1 MAPIILLRPPTPWVI
16 HGRSGRQV
24 IGAPQGAIISG
35 IRGAKIS
42 GTRKGFELRRPLADL
57 LRDGIHELRAKRRGI
72 NYRMLYFFHGRQAI
86 VVSHGFVKQRS
97 RVPESEIRRAIEHMA
112 RFNADPMTHRS
123 VVEI

>member
-1 MAPIILLRPPTPWVI
+1 VPAVTVVYYREGVRVPMIEWLAKLPPDARDACNAHLRLLQRE
-16 HGRSGRQV
+16 
-24 IGAPQGAIISG
+24 
-35 IRGAKIS
+35 
-42 GTRKGFELRRPLADL
+42 GFELRRPLAEI
-57 LRDGIHELRAKRRGI
+57 LRDGLHELRAKRRGI